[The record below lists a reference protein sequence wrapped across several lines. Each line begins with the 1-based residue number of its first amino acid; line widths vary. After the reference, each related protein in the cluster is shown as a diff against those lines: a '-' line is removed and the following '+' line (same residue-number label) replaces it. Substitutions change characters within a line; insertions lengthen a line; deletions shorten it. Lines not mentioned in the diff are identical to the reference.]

1 MRAILPA
8 LLVPLT
14 LVADQIPIVCSL
26 DRPVVSP
33 QQSVRATV
41 LADSAD
47 PKSLRYRWTA
57 SGGGFITKHSGPHI
71 DAMPEA
77 DSSRVEWNP
86 GKSPSGTYKLV
97 ANVRDKNGRSASCSL
112 DVVVAREERS
122 AQAEAPTPSPVRDIK
137 AELLLK
143 NRAERKGYGLYS
155 YLLLGR
161 PPDGADTERFRKF
174 IETYINEIWKVKQHE
189 SYLDSSELNAT
200 YLPVNAL
207 PADPDKLSADWVLEN
222 YDYSRAQF
230 LLSGLPA
237 NHTAGPFIVSSLHPL
252 PGRGPITG
260 HYLFEDLS
268 TVPVSALPFWVQ
280 QFMRQTSQQK
290 FWDTKTVDAVALRL
304 RTAIAIAAAGLPDVR
319 NAVASWIV
327 IGH

>member
-1 MRAILPA
+1 LRAMAPA
-8 LLVPLT
+8 LLLPLS
-14 LVADQIPIVCSL
+14 LIADQIPVVCSL
-26 DRPVVSP
+26 DRPVVSS
-33 QQSVRATV
+33 QQTVRATV
-41 LADSAD
+41 LVDSPD
-47 PKSLRYRWTA
+47 PKSLQYRWAAT
-57 SGGGFITKHSGPHI
+57 GGSFLTEHSGTHS
-71 DAMPEA
+71 DSAREA
-77 DSSRVEWNP
+77 EGSSVEWSP
-86 GKSPSGTYKLV
+86 GGSPSGNYRLV
-97 ANVRDKNGRSASCSL
+97 ANVRDANGRSASCSL
-112 DVVVAREERS
+112 DVVVAKEERS
-122 AQAEAPTPSPVRDIK
+122 DQAEAPSAVRDIK

-174 IETYINEIWKVKQHE
+174 IETYINEIWKVKQLE
-189 SYLDSSELNAT
+189 GYLDSSELNVT
-200 YLPVNAL
+200 YLPVNVP
-207 PADPDKLSADWVLEN
+207 PADPDKMSADWVLEN

-290 FWDTKTVDAVALRL
+290 FWDTNTVDAVALRL
-304 RTAIAIAAAGLPDVR
+304 RTAIAIAAVGLPDVR